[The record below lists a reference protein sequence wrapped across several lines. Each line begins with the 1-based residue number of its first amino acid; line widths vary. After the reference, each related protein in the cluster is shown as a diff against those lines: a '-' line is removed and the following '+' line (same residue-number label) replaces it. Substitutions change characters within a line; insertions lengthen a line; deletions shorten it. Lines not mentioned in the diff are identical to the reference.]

1 MQQYVDTIVIN
12 QNNQILLMK
21 RSEHDDF
28 KPGQWTMPGGK
39 YEPENDNGLYFG
51 AMREL
56 AEETSLLVTSK
67 NNNWC
72 ITYFNEDN
80 SISHYFIVKLESELH
95 QIVIDYEEH
104 SEFKFVY
111 LNEIST
117 LDLAFPIVANR
128 IQEVLEKQNW
138 EPAALIKG
146 NCEIFTKSQAYD
158 SDLITTGEYLD
169 QTFVKSRIIG
179 DFSSQNENEK
189 FYYICSK

>member
-80 SISHYFIVKLESELH
+80 SNQS
-95 QIVIDYEEH
+95 
-104 SEFKFVY
+104 
-111 LNEIST
+111 
-117 LDLAFPIVANR
+117 
-128 IQEVLEKQNW
+128 
-138 EPAALIKG
+138 
-146 NCEIFTKSQAYD
+146 FTK
-158 SDLITTGEYLD
+158 
-169 QTFVKSRIIG
+169 
-179 DFSSQNENEK
+179 
-189 FYYICSK
+189 